1 MQEIEKI
8 LKIIRARKHEIGEAM
23 IYGNVKD
30 MEHYR
35 ELVGN
40 VKALQ
45 MVEDEIMLILEKSE
59 RD

>member
-45 MVEDEIMLILEKSE
+45 MVEDEIMIILEKSE

>member
-8 LKIIRARKHEIGEAM
+8 LKILRARKHEIGEAM

-45 MVEDEIMLILEKSE
+45 MVEDEIMIILEKSE